1 MLNVVF
7 VVSTND
13 CEWIVQFHLSI
24 KSKIPILG
32 RKVYVY
38 YTLYDWL
45 LGIWL
50 CTQLFLNNGE
60 TWETIIL
67 LTYTRHDIDKNG
79 ICKISIGRKHVFS
92 DPKNHGM

>member
-32 RKVYVY
+32 RKSVCI
-38 YTLYDWL
+38 LYPVWL
-45 LGIWL
+45 IIGYL
-50 CTQLFLNNGE
+50 TMQP
-60 TWETIIL
+60 TI
-67 LTYTRHDIDKNG
+67 
-79 ICKISIGRKHVFS
+79 SQ
-92 DPKNHGM
+92 